1 MGENTNTIEE
11 RIAKIEDE
19 LAIQKTVYNYAFKQD
34 QRNIDAFLETL
45 TDDILFTFR
54 GWALELRGKEE
65 LKQYF
70 LEQVFPTHE
79 YNMHQ
84 ITNLN
89 IQLNG
94 QSADAEAY
102 LALRSSSGGEPQEAG
117 IRYRMRLRK
126 ENAQWRLSE
135 IHCEV
140 IVWKGSLAPEDES
153 IYERFTA

>member
-19 LAIQKTVYNYAFKQD
+19 LAIQKTVYNYAFRQD

-45 TDDILFTFR
+45 TDDIFFTFR
-54 GWALELRGKEE
+54 GWGLELHGKEE

-70 LEQVFPTHE
+70 LEQVFATHE

-89 IQLNG
+89 VQING

-126 ENAQWRLSE
+126 ENTQWRLSE

-140 IVWKGSLAPEDES
+140 IVWNGSLSPEDES
-153 IYERFTA
+153 VYERFTA

>member
-1 MGENTNTIEE
+1 MGKNVNTIEE

-19 LAIQKTVYNYAFKQD
+19 LAIRKTVYNYAFRQD

-54 GWALELRGKEE
+54 GWALELRGKKE
-65 LKQYF
+65 LKPYF
-70 LEQVFPTHE
+70 LEQIFATHE
-79 YNMHQ
+79 YHMHQ

-89 IQLNG
+89 IQVNG
-94 QSADAEAY
+94 ESADGEAY
-102 LALRSSSGGEPQEAG
+102 LLVQSSCGGEPQEAG
-117 IRYRMRLRK
+117 IRYVFRFRK
-126 ENAQWRLSE
+126 ENMQWRLSE

-140 IVWKGSLAPEDES
+140 IFWNGSLAPEDES